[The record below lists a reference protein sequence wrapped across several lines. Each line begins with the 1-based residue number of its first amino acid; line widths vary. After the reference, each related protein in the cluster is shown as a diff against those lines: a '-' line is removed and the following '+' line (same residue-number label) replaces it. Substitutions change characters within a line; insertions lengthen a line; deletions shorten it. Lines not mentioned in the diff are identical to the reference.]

1 MRLRVTIKV
10 RNRDSSWL
18 RAKIQ
23 EIGFSDAEK
32 VEITSDDSETIAT
45 FGWDGN
51 GLAQSRLKRNLD
63 LIFASPKSRN
73 SVDDPVRGEVSLE
86 RLDEITRQP
95 KKFPLSLAERLGFKR
110 SRT

>member
-1 MRLRVTIKV
+1 MTIKV

-23 EIGFSDAEK
+23 EIGFSDAE
-32 VEITSDDSETIAT
+32 EAEMTSDGETIAT

-51 GLAQSRLKRNLD
+51 GLAQNRLKRNLD
-63 LIFASPKSRN
+63 LIFAPPKRRN
-73 SVDDPVRGEVSLE
+73 SVDDPVLGEVSIE
-86 RLDEITRQP
+86 RLDEITGQP
-95 KKFPLSLAERLGFKR
+95 KKFHLSLAERLGFKR

>member
-1 MRLRVTIKV
+1 MRLRVTIKIH
-10 RNRDSSWL
+10 NRDSSWL

-32 VEITSDDSETIAT
+32 AEITSDGETVAT

-63 LIFASPKSRN
+63 LIFAPPKKRN
-73 SVDDPVRGEVSLE
+73 PVDDPVLGEVSLE
-86 RLDEITRQP
+86 RLDEITGQP
-95 KKFPLSLAERLGFKR
+95 KKFRLSLAERLGFKR